1 MRTGIRGRGTPRGH
15 FVRDAL
21 LALRAP
27 PTSLPAARFTA
38 PPTAQN
44 HNSRTGTGAHQ
55 PPRDRRARS
64 GTAYGGWCQ

>member
-1 MRTGIRGRGTPRGH
+1 MQAGIRGRGAFRGH

-21 LALRAP
+21 LAP

-55 PPRDRRARS
+55 PPQGRRARS